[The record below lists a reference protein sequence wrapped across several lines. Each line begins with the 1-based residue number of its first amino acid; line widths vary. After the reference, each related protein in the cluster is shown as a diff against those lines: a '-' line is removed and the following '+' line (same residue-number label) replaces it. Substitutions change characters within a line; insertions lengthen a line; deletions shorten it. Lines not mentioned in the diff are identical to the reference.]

1 MVGASEIIFINK
13 WGREIGYI
21 SNDELLS
28 YNLVIKEL
36 KEVALKDF
44 QFKITNKILVTKSFL
59 HRIWKID
66 ENQCSYCASQSETI
80 VHLFTECEKKSP
92 GFGNF

>member
-13 WGREIGYI
+13 WEREIGYI

-28 YNLVIKEL
+28 YNLLIKEL

-44 QFKITNKILVTKSFL
+44 QFKIINKILVTKSFL
-59 HRIWKID
+59 HRIRKID
-66 ENQCSYCASQSETI
+66 ENQCSYYATHQRLLCICLQN
-80 VHLFTECEKKSP
+80 VKKSP